1 MDDFTNPKESSS
13 AHPNWHSP
21 AILVIAGLLVVGNLY
36 FLSSTKQLQEKL
48 NQLESSI
55 HSDMTTIRESSE
67 AAVSATAKK
76 LDQLNGQLDD
86 ERGRALQ
93 AASQARKSAQR
104 HAEDL
109 ARKIESEQQQAQQQ
123 VASAIGEVK
132 DAANTANTAANSAN
146 TKVAE
151 VIDRVSTVDT
161 RVSQTRSDLDKTV
174 AELKSVQGD
183 MGVQSGLIAT
193 NSKELS
199 ALRELGE
206 RNYVEFDIEKTDQPQ
221 RVGNINVVLRK
232 TDPKRNRY
240 TLDVAVDDKKVE
252 KRDRYINEPVQF
264 YVSRARQPYEIVVNE
279 VQKDRIVG
287 YLAIPKVLSAS
298 R

>member
-1 MDDFTNPKESSS
+1 MDDLTNAKESSN
-13 AHPNWHSP
+13 AHPKWHSP
-21 AILVIAGLLVVGNLY
+21 AIVVIAGLLVAGNLY
-36 FLSSTKQLQEKL
+36 FLGSAKQLHEKL
-48 NQLESSI
+48 NQLESST
-55 HSDMTTIRESSE
+55 HSDMRTIRESSE
-67 AAVSATAKK
+67 ATLSATAKK
-76 LDQLNGQLDD
+76 LDELRGQLDD
-86 ERGRALQ
+86 EHGRALQ
-93 AASQARKSAQR
+93 AASQASKTAQR
-104 HAEDL
+104 HADDL
-109 ARKIESEQQQAQQQ
+109 AQKIESEQQQAQQQ
-123 VASAIGEVK
+123 VTSAIGEVK
-132 DAANTANTAANSAN
+132 DAAQSAN

-151 VIDRVSTVDT
+151 VIERVSTVDT

-193 NSKELS
+193 NAKQLA

-206 RNYVEFDIEKTDQPQ
+206 RNYVEFDVKKMDQPQ
-221 RVGNINVVLRK
+221 RVGNINIVLRK
-232 TDPKRNRY
+232 ADPKRNRY
-240 TLDVAVDDKKVE
+240 TLDVVADDKKVE

>member
-1 MDDFTNPKESSS
+1 MDDLTKPRESSS
-13 AHPNWHSP
+13 AHPKWHSP
-21 AILVIAGLLVVGNLY
+21 AILAIAGLLLCGNLY
-36 FLSSTKQLQEKL
+36 FWGSTRQLQEKL
-48 NQLESSI
+48 NQMERSTQ
-55 HSDMTTIRESSE
+55 SDMTTMRESSE
-67 AAVSATAKK
+67 AVSSATAKK
-76 LDQLNGQLDD
+76 FDQLSGRLDD
-86 ERGRALQ
+86 ERGRALE
-93 AASQARKSAQR
+93 AASQAIKSAQR
-104 HAEDL
+104 HADGL
-109 ARKIESEQQQAQQQ
+109 AKKIESEQQQAQQQ

-132 DAANTANTAANSAN
+132 DAANSANTAANTAN

-151 VIDRVSTVDT
+151 VIDHVSTVDT

-193 NSKELS
+193 NAKELS

-206 RNYVEFDIEKTDQPQ
+206 RNYVEFDVKKTDQQQ

-240 TLDVAVDDKKVE
+240 TLDVVADDKKVE